1 MAVSEVLSKLIK
13 EVQEEST
20 PVVKLSN
27 QLIEDYSKDLDSA
40 ISELDMIMESIGENS
55 IEDIPDSQ
63 IEYYCVKIPA
73 LMYYAGQRV
82 EELGMQADLASN
94 AKKTAQN
101 EAMLKVTGT
110 VQEKKARVEQITEDK
125 ALVEAIYRR
134 AYNSLKVKL
143 EMAEKIYSG
152 LKKALSK
159 RMRRLSFLPHRRS
172 TTLWELQILVRQRR
186 RLWLLGSRVSVVNLS
201 ADL

>member
-1 MAVSEVLSKLIK
+1 MASSEILSKLIK
-13 EVQEEST
+13 EVQEESS

-55 IEDIPDSQ
+55 IEDIPDAQ

-94 AKKTAQN
+94 SKKNAQN
-101 EAMLKVTGT
+101 EAMLKVSGT
-110 VQEKKARVEQITEDK
+110 VPEKKARVEQLTEDK

-134 AYNSLKVKL
+134 AYNTLKVKL

-159 RMRRLSFLPHRRS
+159 RIA
-172 TTLWELQILVRQRR
+172 EV
-186 RLWLLGSRVSVVNLS
+186 
-201 ADL
+201 DLNRFSKDSYVPRDED

>member
-1 MAVSEVLSKLIK
+1 MAVNEVLSKLIK
-13 EVQEEST
+13 EVQEESS
-20 PVVKLSN
+20 PVVQLSN
-27 QLIEDYSKDLDSA
+27 NLIAEFSKDLDSA
-40 ISELDMIMESIGENS
+40 VSELDMIMESIGENS

-94 AKKTAQN
+94 NKKVAQN

-110 VQEKKARVEQITEDK
+110 VPEKKARVEQLTEDK
-125 ALVEAIYRR
+125 VLVEAIYRR
-134 AYNSLKVKL
+134 AYNSLRVKL

-152 LKKALSK
+152 LRKALSK
-159 RMRRLSFLPHRRS
+159 RIAEVDLDRFSKDSYVPR
-172 TTLWELQILVRQRR
+172 E
-186 RLWLLGSRVSVVNLS
+186 
-201 ADL
+201 ADD